1 MVSSSRPLNRSSSGR
16 FTRRGPKNTATDKSN
31 ETHHHPSI
39 TAPATSA
46 SHQDAPSPTASTPI
60 APPDDD
66 SSLSSNDPKLNPL
79 LDPRSAASSQGP
91 SRRKRATP
99 IANSE
104 HPRPPTEVTVT
115 QPHGGL
121 AQTTNGVQSSLNVP
135 HDPSSSAIATPRP
148 DAQRVQL
155 VPGPASAQS
164 QDKRSLRSHDGGSRL
179 KSDLAIYFPN
189 YDEVIAGTE
198 RKPDF
203 LDVDTPIQVIDEPLN
218 ENHTVPTSPRHPSPT
233 AKRRSSLLNTLP
245 TERRTLNGYRPV
257 AQVNSGIQS
266 VDFSTIVRHTPH
278 HITNDP
284 LGDDVF
290 FKAHRRAERK
300 EKQLRNIEKERA
312 MHEKVQLERLLDG
325 LLGHD
330 WLKVMGVTGITDSEK
345 KEYEPKRDYFIAE
358 VQALVDKFR
367 VWKEEEKR
375 LRVEKEQA
383 QQAKDDEED
392 DAEDEAVPDSSDEDA
407 GAARQLQQEAIS
419 ASGSSASK
427 LKPPPAPVYRWMFRE
442 PSPEKP
448 FTSFYSKPH
457 LRAAALGQQR
467 HGRSVTA
474 FGHPI
479 PELPEQEFS
488 LPDDFITPE
497 TLAALE
503 REKRRKRRAERE
515 ERSAQRKKQAQ
526 GQDEASRETKRPKQ
540 QQQQQQQRRS

>member
-39 TAPATSA
+39 TAPAASA
-46 SHQDAPSPTASTPI
+46 SHQNAPSPTASTPT

-66 SSLSSNDPKLNPL
+66 SSLSSHDPKLNPL
-79 LDPRSAASSQGP
+79 LDPRAATSSQGP

-121 AQTTNGVQSSLNVP
+121 VQTTNGVQSSLNVA
-135 HDPSSSAIATPRP
+135 HDPIPSAIATPRP
-148 DAQRVQL
+148 DGQRGHPA
-155 VPGPASAQS
+155 PGPASARS

-203 LDVDTPIQVIDEPLN
+203 LDVDTPIYITDEPLN
-218 ENHTVPTSPRHPSPT
+218 ENYTVPTQVRHPSPT
-233 AKRRSSLLNTLP
+233 SKRRSSLLNSLTI
-245 TERRTLNGYRPV
+245 ERRTLNGYRPV

-278 HITNDP
+278 HITSDP

-330 WLKVMGVTGITDSEK
+330 WLKVMGITGITDSEK

-358 VQALVDKFR
+358 VRALVDKFR

-383 QQAKDDEED
+383 QHAKGEEED
-392 DAEDEAVPDSSDEDA
+392 DVEDEVVPDSSDEDA

-427 LKPPPAPVYRWMFRE
+427 PKPPPAPVYKWWLRE

-467 HGRSVTA
+467 HGRNVTA
-474 FGHPI
+474 FGQPI
-479 PELPEQEFS
+479 PELPEQEFC

-497 TLAALE
+497 ALAALE
-503 REKRRKRRAERE
+503 REKRRKRRSERE
-515 ERSAQRKKQAQ
+515 ERSAQQKGRAQ
-526 GQDEASRETKRPKQ
+526 GDEEAEMKRETKRPKQ
-540 QQQQQQQRRS
+540 

>member
-1 MVSSSRPLNRSSSGR
+1 
-16 FTRRGPKNTATDKSN
+16 
-31 ETHHHPSI
+31 
-39 TAPATSA
+39 
-46 SHQDAPSPTASTPI
+46 
-60 APPDDD
+60 
-66 SSLSSNDPKLNPL
+66 
-79 LDPRSAASSQGP
+79 
-91 SRRKRATP
+91 RATP
-99 IANSE
+99 IANSD

-115 QPHGGL
+115 QPHSAL
-121 AQTTNGVQSSLNVP
+121 PQATNGVQSSLNVAYGQI
-135 HDPSSSAIATPRP
+135 PSAVATPRP
-148 DAQRVQL
+148 EQRV
-155 VPGPASAQS
+155 VPAPGPASAQS

-189 YDEVIAGTE
+189 YDEVISGTE
-198 RKPDF
+198 RK
-203 LDVDTPIQVIDEPLN
+203 TGTQ
-218 ENHTVPTSPRHPSPT
+218 PSPT
-233 AKRRSSLLNTLP
+233 AKRRSSLLNTT

-278 HITNDP
+278 HITSDP

-358 VQALVDKFR
+358 VRALVDKFR

-375 LRVEKEQA
+375 LRMEKEQA
-383 QQAKDDEED
+383 QQAKDED
-392 DAEDEAVPDSSDEDA
+392 DEAEDEEAPDSSDEDA

-427 LKPPPAPVYRWMFRE
+427 PKPPPAPVQRWIFRE
-442 PSPEKP
+442 PSPERP

-467 HGRSVTA
+467 HGRNITA
-474 FGHPI
+474 FGQPI
-479 PELPEQEFS
+479 PELVEQEFS

-497 TLAALE
+497 ALAALE
-503 REKRRKRRAERE
+503 REKRRKRRAAR
-515 ERSAQRKKQAQ
+515 
-526 GQDEASRETKRPKQ
+526 
-540 QQQQQQQRRS
+540 

>member
-39 TAPATSA
+39 TAAPASA
-46 SHQDAPSPTASTPI
+46 SHQDAPSTTARAPTATLADNPSPSLH
-60 APPDDD
+60 D
-66 SSLSSNDPKLNPL
+66 SKLNPPP
-79 LDPRSAASSQGP
+79 DPRSATGNQGL
-91 SRRKRATP
+91 SRGKRATP
-99 IANSE
+99 IANSD

-115 QPHGGL
+115 QPHSAL
-121 AQTTNGVQSSLNVP
+121 PRATNGVQSSLNVA
-135 HDPSSSAIATPRP
+135 HGQIPSAVATPRP
-148 DAQRVQL
+148 EQRV
-155 VPGPASAQS
+155 VPAPGPASAQS

-189 YDEVIAGTE
+189 YDEVISGTE
-198 RKPDF
+198 RKTDF
-203 LDVDTPIQVIDEPLN
+203 LDLDARIQIIDEPLN
-218 ENHTVPTSPRHPSPT
+218 ETYSIPSSTRQPSPT
-233 AKRRSSLLNTLP
+233 AKRRSSLLNTT

-278 HITNDP
+278 HITSDP

-358 VQALVDKFR
+358 VRALVDKFR

-375 LRVEKEQA
+375 LRMEKEQA
-383 QQAKDDEED
+383 QQAKDED
-392 DAEDEAVPDSSDEDA
+392 DEAEDEEAPDSSDEDA

-427 LKPPPAPVYRWMFRE
+427 PKPPPAPVQRWIFRE
-442 PSPEKP
+442 PSPERP

-467 HGRSVTA
+467 HGRNITA
-474 FGHPI
+474 FGQPI
-479 PELPEQEFS
+479 PELVEQEFS

-497 TLAALE
+497 ALAALE
-503 REKRRKRRAERE
+503 REKRRKRRAARE
-515 ERSAQRKKQAQ
+515 AGTEEQKRRAHDDTEST
-526 GQDEASRETKRPKQ
+526 RETKRAKQ
-540 QQQQQQQRRS
+540 TQGL